1 MMVVFV
7 VDVAVFVIQHG
18 MVMFVFVTL
27 GKMQPKPQRKVPS
40 RNRSRVRNQI
50 RRLIHAVVQ
59 FRA

>member
-27 GKMQPKPQRKVPS
+27 GKMRPKPQCKVP
-40 RNRSRVRNQI
+40 
-50 RRLIHAVVQ
+50 
-59 FRA
+59 